1 MSKNNNII
9 KATRNIKCLGDCVG
23 TGEYFLHPI
32 TLGLSKNNNTT
43 KKYCPSEFHYDKDGP
58 TYAKQCSSDISS
70 FDIQRFMTLPYL
82 NLNLDQ
88 LLDIYKIYNIETLI
102 KWIDNKIEEKLPLSY
117 INRIINI
124 WIKSNYNILIKNN
137 NLISDIYI
145 KINKKY
151 WKFDNESINK
161 SIILYIKKWF
171 KHTKHNEF
179 DFDLGKDLLD
189 YITKMNSSDKIDS
202 SSLVVL

>member
-1 MSKNNNII
+1 
-9 KATRNIKCLGDCVG
+9 
-23 TGEYFLHPI
+23 
-32 TLGLSKNNNTT
+32 
-43 KKYCPSEFHYDKDGP
+43 
-58 TYAKQCSSDISS
+58 
-70 FDIQRFMTLPYL
+70 MTLPYL

-145 KINKKY
+145 KINENY
-151 WKFDNESINK
+151 WKFDNKSINK

-171 KHTKHNEF
+171 KYNEYNKF
-179 DFDLGKDLLD
+179 EVDLGKDLLD